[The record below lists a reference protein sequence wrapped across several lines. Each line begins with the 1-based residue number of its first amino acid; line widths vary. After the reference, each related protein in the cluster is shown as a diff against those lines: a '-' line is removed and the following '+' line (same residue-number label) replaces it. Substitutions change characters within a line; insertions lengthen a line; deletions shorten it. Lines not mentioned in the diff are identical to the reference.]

1 MTSRADSFHCLR
13 GFFKCLFIYMHARD
27 LQRCSHPSYAPFN
40 KGAFASPRCQAYFP
54 KICCSTS
61 RLRFSPSRK
70 DNMGVRFLMVIV
82 QPPSTAVF
90 ISLLY
95 LVCTYIEYLPFR
107 NAKGQHGPVDKFS
120 KERCVCNRTEEKASE
135 VGRVQLKLPIQNLKS
150 TSDMSIAAIVRAS
163 IRSVFVLRRP
173 RLFR

>member
-1 MTSRADSFHCLR
+1 MTSRADSENCLR
-13 GFFKCLFIYMHARD
+13 GFFKCLYIYAREVPATV
-27 LQRCSHPSYAPFN
+27 LPHLLCPIQQGRLCLPPLS
-40 KGAFASPRCQAYFP
+40 GIFP

-107 NAKGQHGPVDKFS
+107 NAKGQHGPVDKVS